1 MHLKRVCFCLKIK
14 KKKKKKTDDV
24 ANNYVLEVL
33 NKYTEEI
40 KSMEEKSCLSLF
52 KGFFELSSP
61 ANYAKVLSNTKYRNE
76 NKK

>member
-1 MHLKRVCFCLKIK
+1 MHLKMVCFCLNIK
-14 KKKKKKTDDV
+14 KKQKKKTDDV

-40 KSMEEKSCLSLF
+40 KSMEESCLSLF
-52 KGFFELSSP
+52 KEFFELSSP